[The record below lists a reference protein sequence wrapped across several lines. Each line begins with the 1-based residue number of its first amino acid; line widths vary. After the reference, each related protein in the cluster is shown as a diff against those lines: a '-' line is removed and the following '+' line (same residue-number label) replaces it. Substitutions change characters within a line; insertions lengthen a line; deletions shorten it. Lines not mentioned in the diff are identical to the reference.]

1 MFFIGCYSPH
11 MQKTRCRPFPHLFLH
26 ISPDYPK
33 ANSRSEAAAGNLL
46 QACGWLRHWA
56 HPGSWSYER
65 YWNKNMSIATRCT
78 ANLALHCVLS
88 HTHPQPGFPTR
99 LSIYDASY
107 IPLCVFFCYYLVRKA
122 TYVRTYPL
130 FFLTETNP
138 QLSQGAIHTS
148 QFNRWRSVGVL
159 KGSWWC
165 ACLCDSGWEIYNWF
179 YWFFQIVWVKHK
191 KRSYDGTPRSS
202 AVTVKVSEHK
212 TLSTV
217 SIETCT
223 KLHAICQSI

>member
-1 MFFIGCYSPH
+1 M
-11 MQKTRCRPFPHLFLH
+11 
-26 ISPDYPK
+26 
-33 ANSRSEAAAGNLL
+33 
-46 QACGWLRHWA
+46 
-56 HPGSWSYER
+56 
-65 YWNKNMSIATRCT
+65 
-78 ANLALHCVLS
+78 HCKPSLTLCSFS
-88 HTHPQPGFPTR
+88 HTPTAR
-99 LSIYDASY
+99 FSHKVKYIWCLIYT
-107 IPLCVFFCYYLVRKA
+107 IVWVFCYYLVRKA